1 MTPTRKLDP
10 AINLLD
16 TEIDPR
22 DAVSGLAS
30 RVPVIGP
37 LLTDM
42 INPQRLMADEE
53 NVLQDFLT
61 GKRLNAMPQFTPLTA
76 QEVLN
81 FAKKKKKPS
90 ETYSNWE
97 KSTGMEGMDLYEG
110 TTPGPAIPDTPDIPE
125 RFDPN
130 LGKRK
135 GVPKPL
141 VKAMGNKRIREK
153 IKDFA
158 RQGKAIMGD
167 SRWYQT
173 GPLYQLYEDELG
185 PEKAREKFTKDIQF
199 LASTSQGMSLPN
211 NVRVSS
217 YYQYLD
223 EQGLPLAIPPKGS
236 GYGAK
241 TQQGHLKGILDIKE
255 KGELDYMANPKR
267 ATFANNLLG
276 NESQVT
282 IDKHNV
288 RMLAML
294 TKDPMFLQ
302 TSAEIGGKKEG
313 DADPPIVK
321 EMKKKGID
329 VKETS
334 RDGKIFFSIKPR
346 QAFNDGKL
354 TMARALKSPVLWREA
369 PTDSEYG
376 AYEKYQQDIAKEL
389 GMTPAEF
396 QEATWLGA
404 GGMTGL
410 ESPPET
416 AIETI
421 QKRVKYTAD
430 MLGKDPE
437 MVMRQYIRGEIP
449 LAQMDDMMTTYGGL
463 LA

>member
-1 MTPTRKLDP
+1 LKF
-10 AINLLD
+10 
-16 TEIDPR
+16 
-22 DAVSGLAS
+22 S
-30 RVPVIGP
+30 R
-37 LLTDM
+37 
-42 INPQRLMADEE
+42 
-53 NVLQDFLT
+53 
-61 GKRLNAMPQFTPLTA
+61 
-76 QEVLN
+76 
-81 FAKKKKKPS
+81 KKKKPN
-90 ETYSNWE
+90 ETYGNWE
-97 KSTGMEGMDLYEG
+97 KNVGMEGVNLYEG

-125 RFDPN
+125 RYDPYE
-130 LGKRK
+130 GKRK
-135 GVPKPL
+135 GVPKEMQ
-141 VKAMGNKRIREK
+141 KALSNKKIRQK
-153 IKDFA
+153 IMEFA

-173 GPLYQLYEDELG
+173 GPLYQLYVDELG
-185 PEKAREKFTKDIQF
+185 PEKAREKFTNDIKF

-255 KGELDYMANPKR
+255 KGDLDYMANPKR

-294 TKDPMFLQ
+294 TNDPMFLQ
-302 TSAEIGGKKEG
+302 TSAEIGGKKKG
-313 DADPPIVK
+313 DPDPPFVK
-321 EMKKKGID
+321 QMKKMGID
-329 VKETS
+329 VKETV
-334 RDGKIFFSIKPR
+334 REDDNGNEKIFFSMKPR
-346 QAFNDGKL
+346 QAYNDGKL
-354 TMARALKSPVLWREA
+354 TMRKALNHPILFREA
-369 PTDSEYG
+369 PKDSEYG
-376 AYEKYQQDIAKEL
+376 AYEKYQQEIAEEM

-410 ESPPET
+410 GSPPET

-449 LAQMDDMMTTYGGL
+449 LAQMEDMMTTYGGL